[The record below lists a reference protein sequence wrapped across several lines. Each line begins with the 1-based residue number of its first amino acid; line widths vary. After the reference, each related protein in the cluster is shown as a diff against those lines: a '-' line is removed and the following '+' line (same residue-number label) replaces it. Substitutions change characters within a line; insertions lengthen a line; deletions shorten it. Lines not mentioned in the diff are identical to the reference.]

1 MDAAT
6 DPYAAVPDAAMD
18 AAAAPMDE
26 PDAYDPYAAPPPPP
40 SASYLDQFRPK
51 SGKNIFSNDAM
62 PDPNITP
69 DP

>member
-1 MDAAT
+1 
-6 DPYAAVPDAAMD
+6 
-18 AAAAPMDE
+18 MDE

-62 PDPNITP
+62 PDPNVTP

>member
-1 MDAAT
+1 MDAST
-6 DPYAAVPDAAMD
+6 DPYAAVEDTGAVA
-18 AAAAPMDE
+18 E
-26 PDAYDPYAAPPPPP
+26 PEAYDPYAAPPPPP

-62 PDPNITP
+62 PDPNVTP